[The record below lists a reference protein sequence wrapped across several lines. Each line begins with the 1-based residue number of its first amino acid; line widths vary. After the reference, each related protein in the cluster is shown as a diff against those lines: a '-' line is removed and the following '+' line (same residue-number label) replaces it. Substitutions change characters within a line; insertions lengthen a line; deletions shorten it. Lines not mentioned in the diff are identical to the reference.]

1 MTVVRRLCAQD
12 EERKQMTRRWSYV
25 LPAAIAAC
33 SMAFVSTASA
43 QAYETPSRAPAPAQ
57 AGPNADLVGVGIF
70 TIALPYFASVGVA
83 MGSEVDHDLY
93 IPVAGPWLDLAH
105 RPECGSYQ
113 YSTCN
118 SDMEPFYKVL
128 LIEDGILQ
136 GIGAL
141 EMLAGL
147 ASTSPAH
154 RTEAARPSKPTLRVA
169 PAPVGRS
176 GYGIGAVG
184 TF

>member
-1 MTVVRRLCAQD
+1 
-12 EERKQMTRRWSYV
+12 
-25 LPAAIAAC
+25 
-33 SMAFVSTASA
+33 
-43 QAYETPSRAPAPAQ
+43 
-57 AGPNADLVGVGIF
+57 VGIF

-83 MGSEVDHDLY
+83 MGSDVDHDLY
-93 IPVAGPWLDLAH
+93 IPVAGPWMDLAH
-105 RPECGSYQ
+105 RPDCGGYHMAA
-113 YSTCN
+113 C

-141 EMLAGL
+141 EVLAGL
-147 ASTSPAH
+147 ASSSPH
-154 RTEAARPSKPTLRVA
+154 HSTETAKANKPTLRVA
-169 PAPVGRS
+169 PAPVGRT

>member
-1 MTVVRRLCAQD
+1 
-12 EERKQMTRRWSYV
+12 MTRRSSYV

-33 SMAFVSTASA
+33 SMAFVSTANA
-43 QAYETPSRAPAPAQ
+43 QAYETPSRASTSAQ
-57 AGPNADLVGVGIF
+57 AGPNADLIGVGIF

-83 MGSEVDHDLY
+83 MGSDIDHDLY

-105 RPECGSYQ
+105 RPDCGGYGLAQ
-113 YSTCN
+113 CN
-118 SDMEPFYKVL
+118 DMEPFYKVL

-141 EMLAGL
+141 EVLAGM
-147 ASTSPAH
+147 ASSPTH
-154 RTEAARPSKPTLRVA
+154 HSTETARSTKPTLRVA

>member
-1 MTVVRRLCAQD
+1 
-12 EERKQMTRRWSYV
+12 
-25 LPAAIAAC
+25 
-33 SMAFVSTASA
+33 MAFVSTANA
-43 QAYETPSRAPAPAQ
+43 QSYESSSRASTAAQ

-83 MGSEVDHDLY
+83 MGSEIDHDLY
-93 IPVAGPWLDLAH
+93 IPVAGPWMDLAH
-105 RPECGSYQ
+105 RPDCGGYQ
-113 YSTCN
+113 MAAC

-141 EMLAGL
+141 EVLAGM
-147 ASTSPAH
+147 ASSSPHHSSETAK
-154 RTEAARPSKPTLRVA
+154 SSNKPTLHVA

>member
-1 MTVVRRLCAQD
+1 
-12 EERKQMTRRWSYV
+12 MTRRWSYV

-43 QAYETPSRAPAPAQ
+43 QAYETPSRPSTSAQ
-57 AGPNADLVGVGIF
+57 AGPNSDLIGVGIF

-83 MGSEVDHDLY
+83 MGSDLDRDLY

-105 RPECGSYQ
+105 RPDCGGYRMAQ
-113 YSTCN
+113 CN
-118 SDMEPFYKVL
+118 DMEPFYKVL

-141 EMLAGL
+141 EVLAGL
-147 ASTSPAH
+147 ASSSPH
-154 RTEAARPSKPTLRVA
+154 RPTETARASKPTLRVA
-169 PAPVGRS
+169 PTVVGRT